1 MRTIRSGVVDVVAI
15 DQKTAQGQG
24 RKTEEEK
31 HSSEFEYEQKEP
43 PDARRGALGEG
54 EEDKQAPGESSS
66 SKSSKSEVSV
76 RLEDIYIDPEERS
89 ITHDNPLLGERP
101 IVYLQEGG
109 SDKQE

>member
-1 MRTIRSGVVDVVAI
+1 MVLTWRDP
-15 DQKTAQGQG
+15 
-24 RKTEEEK
+24 EEREG
-31 HSSEFEYEQKEP
+31 E
-43 PDARRGALGEG
+43 GEG

-109 SDKQE
+109 SDKQLLQIQGDDTGQISLNEM